1 MFKAI
6 VLCEL
11 YNLSDEQFE
20 CQLRDQLSFMRF
32 LCLGLEDRVPDA
44 TTVWQYREQLAQ
56 AGVVDELFDAFDA
69 HLMAERWLAMGG

>member
-1 MFKAI
+1 
-6 VLCEL
+6 
-11 YNLSDEQFE
+11 
-20 CQLRDQLSFMRF
+20 
-32 LCLGLEDRVPDA
+32 VPDA